1 MLTYVGVLLGCLF
14 LPFVQMVTLEQA
26 LTEPDKYIRYETGE
40 FNIGKHVGLSLV
52 INFGIL
58 SASVGLIVIVSKTLG
73 YHHRRHG

>member
-40 FNIGKHVGLSLV
+40 FNIG
-52 INFGIL
+52 N
-58 SASVGLIVIVSKTLG
+58 VGLIVIVSKTLG